1 MIQHPAVIAL
11 LSSATIISLMV
22 IYAAYYG
29 FKIITG
35 WNLQSGSEQQLQLER
50 RTYLIS
56 TVIGYAMVFQLIS
69 LFLLIY
75 TADTLHPL
83 FTGAMCAAG
92 SLGANQFG
100 YPLLLLKVANAIFAG
115 IWLLLNRL
123 DSKGYDYPLIKS
135 KYALLIILAILL
147 AMETFLQYSY
157 FVNLKAD
164 LITSCCGS
172 LFTSASRGIAGEL
185 AALPAKPMM
194 FSFAGSALFL
204 LVSYGYAITRF
215 KGWYL
220 FATASL
226 IFFLTATAA
235 LISFISLY
243 FYELPS
249 HHCPFCILQSEYN
262 HIGYLLYA
270 CLLGGVVSGGG
281 VGAAEYFKKCDS
293 LKMIIPAF
301 QKRAATAGMLFSGSF
316 IVAVLVRIFS
326 TSFRL

>member
-29 FKIITG
+29 IKIITG
-35 WNLQSGSEQQLQLER
+35 WDLQSGSEQQLMLER

-56 TVIGYAMVFQLIS
+56 TVIGYAMAFQLTS

-92 SLGANQFG
+92 SLGANVFG
-100 YPLLLLKVANAIFAG
+100 YPLLLLKIANAIFAG
-115 IWLLLNRL
+115 IWLLINRL
-123 DSKGYDYPLIKS
+123 DSKGYDYPLIRS
-135 KYALLIILAILL
+135 KYGLLLILALLLAV
-147 AMETFLQYSY
+147 ETWLQYSY
-157 FVNLKAD
+157 FLNLKAN

-172 LFTSASRGIAGEL
+172 LFSSNSRGIAGEL
-185 AALPAKPMM
+185 AALPSKPMM
-194 FSFAGSALFL
+194 LVLIGSTLSL
-204 LVSYGYAITRF
+204 LVSFSYSISKNRGWHLYAATS
-215 KGWYL
+215 L
-220 FATASL
+220 F
-226 IFFLTATAA
+226 FFITATAA

-249 HHCPFCILQSEYN
+249 HHCPFCILQSEYH

-270 CLLGGVVSGGG
+270 CLLGGAVAGGG
-281 VGAAEYFKKCDS
+281 VGAAESFKKCGS
-293 LKMIIPAF
+293 LREIIPGF
-301 QKRAATAGMLFSGSF
+301 QRRAAAVGMLFNGIF
-316 IVAVLVRIFS
+316 IVVVLVRIFT

>member
-22 IYAAYYG
+22 SYAAYYG
-29 FKIITG
+29 YRIITS
-35 WNLQSGSEQQLQLER
+35 WDLQSGSEQQLMLER

-56 TVIGYAMVFQLIS
+56 TVIGYAMAFQLTS

-92 SLGANQFG
+92 SLGANSFG
-100 YPLLLLKVANAIFAG
+100 YPLLLLKVANAVFAG

-123 DSKGYDYPLIKS
+123 DSKGYDYPLIRS
-135 KYALLIILAILL
+135 KYRLLIVLALLLVV
-147 AMETFLQYSY
+147 ETWLQYRY
-157 FVNLKAD
+157 FLNLKAD

-172 LFTSASRGIAGEL
+172 LFSSASRGIAGEL

-194 FSFAGSALFL
+194 VLFSGAGLALL
-204 LVSYGYAITRF
+204 ASYSYSMVKAR
-215 KGWYL
+215 GWYL
-220 FATASL
+220 FAATSLFFFITAS
-226 IFFLTATAA
+226 AA
-235 LISFISLY
+235 LISFIALY

-249 HHCPFCILQSEYN
+249 HHCPFCILQGEYH

-270 CLLGGVVSGGG
+270 CLLGGIVAGGG
-281 VGAAEYFKKCDS
+281 VGAAERFRKCGS
-293 LKMIIPAF
+293 LQEIIPGF
-301 QKRAATAGMLFSGSF
+301 QRRAATIGMVFSGTF
-316 IVAVLVRIFS
+316 IVVVLTRIFT

>member
-29 FKIITG
+29 FKIIAG
-35 WNLQSGSEQQLQLER
+35 WNLQSGSEQQLMLER

-56 TVIGYAMVFQLIS
+56 TVIGYAMAFQLTS

-92 SLGANQFG
+92 SLGANTSG

-115 IWLLLNRL
+115 VWLLINRL
-123 DSKGYDYPLIKS
+123 DSKGYDYPLIRS
-135 KYALLIILAILL
+135 KYGLLIILALLL
-147 AMETFLQYSY
+147 AVETWLQYSY
-157 FVNLKAD
+157 FLNLKAD

-172 LFTSASRGIAGEL
+172 LFSSASRGIAGEL
-185 AALPAKPMM
+185 AAAPAKPMM
-194 FSFAGSALFL
+194 FLFAGSVLFL
-204 LVSYGYAITRF
+204 MASYSYSITRRR
-215 KGWYL
+215 GWYL

-226 IFFLTATAA
+226 LFFITATVA
-235 LISFISLY
+235 LISFIALY

-249 HHCPFCILQSEYN
+249 HHCPFCILQSEYS

-270 CLLGGVVSGGG
+270 CLLGGVIAGGG
-281 VGAAEYFKKCDS
+281 VGAAERFKKCRS
-293 LKMIIPAF
+293 LQEIIPVF
-301 QKRAATAGMLFSGSF
+301 QRRAATVGILFSGSF
-316 IVAVLVRIFS
+316 VVVVLARIFS

>member
-22 IYAAYYG
+22 IYASYYG
-29 FKIITG
+29 FKIISG
-35 WNLQSGSEQQLQLER
+35 WDLQSGSEQQLMLER

-56 TVIGYAMVFQLIS
+56 TVIGYAMAFQLGS

-92 SLGANQFG
+92 SLGANSFG
-100 YPLLLLKVANAIFAG
+100 YPLLLLKIANAIFAG
-115 IWLLLNRL
+115 IWLLINRL
-123 DSKGYDYPLIKS
+123 DSKGYDYPLIRS
-135 KYALLIILAILL
+135 KYGLLIILALL
-147 AMETFLQYSY
+147 LTVETWLQYRY
-157 FVNLKAD
+157 FLNLKAD

-172 LFTSASRGIAGEL
+172 LFSSASRGIAGEL

-194 FSFAGSALFL
+194 LFFTGSALSL
-204 LVSYGYAITRF
+204 LASFCYSIVNNR
-215 KGWYL
+215 GWYL
-220 FATASL
+220 FAATSL
-226 IFFLTATAA
+226 LFFITATAA
-235 LISFISLY
+235 LVSFIALY

-270 CLLGGVVSGGG
+270 CLLGGGVAGGG
-281 VGAAEYFKKCDS
+281 VGAAERFKRCGS
-293 LKMIIPAF
+293 LREIIPRF
-301 QKRAATAGMLFSGSF
+301 QRRAATVGILFNGSF
-316 IVAVLVRIFS
+316 VVVVLVRIFT